1 MSNVRSNNFFDP
13 TGNYGMKPSSDDGFT
28 VSVLGWEFKDS
39 GGSLY
44 PVNKT
49 KVVFNGTGADQ
60 SWTVPTGVSNIFVKM
75 WGAGGGPGRASGWSY
90 GANGGGG
97 GHTRGLLSVTPGLVL
112 TARVGSG
119 GAAAIFAN
127 SYGGGGGASVNADVT
142 YGGQGG
148 GGTYL
153 LNGTTPLLIAGGG
166 GGGGTSRAWDGN
178 IGGAGGGIT
187 GQRGESPY
195 DGKANHA
202 GTGGTQTAGGSSAG
216 GANTVGAL
224 YTGGKP
230 STNSYGGGGGG
241 GYYGGGGGSFSE
253 ANTMGGGGGGSGYVI
268 PSAKVSG
275 TFTGESR
282 YPAFFWDNDLDVTTL
297 SNQSLI
303 AHGAL
308 NRQNAV
314 SAGTIS
320 AGNGLVVI
328 YY

>member
-13 TGNYGMKPSSDDGFT
+13 TGNYGIKPNSDDGFA

-44 PVNKT
+44 PLNKT

-60 SWTVPTGVSNIFVKM
+60 SWTVPAGVSQIFVKM
-75 WGAGGGPGRASGWSY
+75 WGAGGGSGRAGTWTY
-90 GANGGGG
+90 GADGGGG
-97 GHTRGLLSVTPGLVL
+97 GHTRGLLSVTSGSAL
-112 TARVGSG
+112 TIRVGSG
-119 GAAAIFAN
+119 GATSVFAY
-127 SYGGGGGASVNADVT
+127 SFGGGGGAGANTDVQ

-148 GGTYL
+148 GGSYL
-153 LNGTTPLLIAGGG
+153 LLSTTPLLIAGGG
-166 GGGGTSRAWDGN
+166 GGGGSSRIWEGN

-202 GTGGTQTAGGSSAG
+202 GSGGTQTAGGSSVVG
-216 GANTVGAL
+216 GLVVGSL
-224 YTGGKP
+224 YTGGR
-230 STNSYGGGGGG
+230 SSQNSYGGGGGG
-241 GYYGGGGGSFSE
+241 GYYGGGGGSYSE

-282 YPAFFWDNDLDVTTL
+282 YPAFFWDNDLDATTQ
-297 SNQSLI
+297 SNQSAI
-303 AHGAL
+303 AHGAI
-308 NRQNAV
+308 NRQNNV
-314 SAGTIS
+314 GSGVIS